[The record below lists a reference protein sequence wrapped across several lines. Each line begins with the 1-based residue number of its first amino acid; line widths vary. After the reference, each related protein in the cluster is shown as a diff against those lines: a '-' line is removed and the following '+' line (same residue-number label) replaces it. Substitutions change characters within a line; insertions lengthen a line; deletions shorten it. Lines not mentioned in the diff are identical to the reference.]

1 MKLQILQAPVPV
13 DRPTAVALGSF
24 DGVHIGHMDVL
35 RAAAACRAEGLR
47 TAVFTLDGLIGTAKA
62 GKRLISDARQE
73 ELFQS
78 LGFDFLY
85 RVDFAS
91 VRDMSPETFV
101 REILH
106 EKLRAQVVCCGFNY
120 HFGRKGAGDSAL
132 LTRLCGTYGI
142 RVVVVPPHSCDGDTV
157 SSTRIRALLTQGDM
171 AAVRRLLGRPY
182 TIAFPVVHGR
192 ALGRTIGLPTINQP
206 IPAEFVL
213 PRFGVYASSTVIDG
227 CRYHAVTNI
236 GVKPTVGSDGPLAE
250 TWIIGFSGDLYG
262 RTVPVELAVFL
273 RPEQRFA
280 SVEELR
286 QQILRDGDEA
296 VKRLSTMQKNSEI

>member
-1 MKLQILQAPVPV
+1 MKLQILHAPVPV

-35 RAAAACRAEGLR
+35 RQAVNCRTEGLR
-47 TAVFTLDGLIGTAKA
+47 TAVFTLSGLIGTAKS
-62 GKRLISDARQE
+62 GKQLISDARQE

-85 RVDFAS
+85 RIDFTS
-91 VRDMSPETFV
+91 VRDMCPEEFV

-120 HFGRKGAGDSAL
+120 HFGHKGVGDSTL
-132 LTRLCGTYGI
+132 LTRLCAAYGI
-142 RVVVVPPHSCDGDTV
+142 RVVVVPPRSCDGDTV
-157 SSTRIRALLTQGDM
+157 SSTRIRTLLTQGDM

-192 ALGRTIGLPTINQP
+192 KLGRTIGLPTINQP

-227 CRYHAVTNI
+227 RSYHAVTNV

-250 TWIIGFSGDLYG
+250 TWIIGFAGDLYG
-262 RTVPVELAVFL
+262 RTVPVELVTFL

-286 QQILRDGDEA
+286 RQILRDGAEA
-296 VKRLSTMQKNSEI
+296 EKALLAMKKT